1 MSRYVK
7 KFKSTT
13 ALGPTEE
20 RGFALWAGYEIDGV
34 DDDLSD
40 AGLIKADDWSEE
52 LLREHGVTVFTR
64 IERSDERMHEKLG
77 IRERLDKQPSPTHP
91 NGPRIRR

>member
-34 DDDLSD
+34 DDDLSN
-40 AGLIKADDWSEE
+40 AGLIRVDDWSEE
-52 LLREHGVTVFTR
+52 KLRELGVTAFTR
-64 IERSDERMHEKLG
+64 VARGDVAMYEKLG
-77 IRERLDKQPSPTHP
+77 IDGLIVQ
-91 NGPRIRR
+91 